1 MFLNLDRGDHLETE
15 PFQVASSRPRSGQCQ
30 GAELFDTG
38 FQMAVA
44 TTTTLG
50 LWRWRLIPKAVYHGW
65 VNYNDLTS
73 RNNTLKWWFIYGNHP
88 QMTLFQV
95 CELIQFTQI
104 MWMRHSRLSIET
116 TWIDIG
122 RVSGTIKDSYRVTWD
137 TLFLN
142 QHNYGKSPCYSW
154 VNPRTFYGPSIP

>member
-1 MFLNLDRGDHLETE
+1 MFLNLEGITLKQSHSKSLFF
-15 PFQVASSRPRSGQCQ
+15 PPRSGQCQ

-50 LWRWRLIPKAVYHGW
+50 LWRWRLIPKVYYAW

-88 QMTLFQV
+88 QMVARFNYFQEIELLYVIHIYTYICTFIYYVYIYILYTHIYIYHV
-95 CELIQFTQI
+95 CVHIYIYITP
-104 MWMRHSRLSIET
+104 T
-116 TWIDIG
+116 T
-122 RVSGTIKDSYRVTWD
+122 RFAK
-137 TLFLN
+137 
-142 QHNYGKSPCYSW
+142 
-154 VNPRTFYGPSIP
+154 